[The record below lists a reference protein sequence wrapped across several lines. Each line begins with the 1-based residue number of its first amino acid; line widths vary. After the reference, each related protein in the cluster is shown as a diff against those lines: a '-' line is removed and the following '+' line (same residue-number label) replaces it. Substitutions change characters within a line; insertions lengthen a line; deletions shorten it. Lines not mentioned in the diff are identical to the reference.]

1 MKKASILVL
10 SLSVLILL
18 SSCTAVIDALS
29 YKKTIEFQNKSAA
42 WIKLTVSDG
51 NQDVEYDIAAN
62 DKKTLKIKSVKP
74 EVTITVEGPYFSDY
88 TAKIDFADNN
98 ETFAIEPNAGL
109 VYVKNTLDCTISEVS
124 FLDSRSGMF
133 VEYNEDLTVSK
144 GRSIESGK
152 TKVITVKEKG
162 TSKADVFFE
171 KPDGKEY
178 FTVGNNTSSELG
190 QKYSFPKAGG
200 KLELE
205 IKEGRYKGVDDYE

>member
-18 SSCTAVIDALS
+18 SSCAAVIDALS

-109 VYVKNTLDCTISEVS
+109 VYVKNTLSYTITDVS
-124 FLDSRSGMF
+124 FAGPERKMF
-133 VEYNEDLTVSK
+133 VGYNNDFTVSEDA
-144 GRSIESGK
+144 SIKNNE
-152 TKVITVKEKG
+152 TKIITVKKTG
-162 TSKADVFFE
+162 MTTARVFF
-171 KPDGKEY
+171 KDQDGKQWM
-178 FTVGNNTSSELG
+178 TVGNDSSATGANYSVPAAGKSVNVTIRSTQIIEDTS
-190 QKYSFPKAGG
+190 
-200 KLELE
+200 
-205 IKEGRYKGVDDYE
+205 I